1 MSSHLI
7 APVGTEWNVFTG
19 GPSAGKTTVAR
30 ILEQRGIPV
39 HYDVIR
45 LYIEERLARGESLDA
60 IRGEAIQFHRRIA
73 DLFEESEGTLDVA
86 TPCIL
91 ENGMP
96 DAISYLRLWTE
107 DIPQDLQSR
116 VLSHRRRYKRIFIFE
131 PLTSFEQDGVRVE
144 NAEMAQY
151 VFRNAIQSYE
161 EAGYEPII
169 VPRFCDDRKKSIE
182 RRSDFVWGKLTITP
196 Q

>member
-1 MSSHLI
+1 MSHPI
-7 APVGTEWNVFTG
+7 TPVCTEWNVFTG

-39 HYDVIR
+39 HYDVVR

-60 IRGEAIQFHRRIA
+60 IRGEAIQFHQRIA
-73 DLFEESEGTLDVA
+73 DLFEESEVTLDVT

-107 DIPQDLQSR
+107 NIPQDLQSR

-131 PLTSFEQDGVRVE
+131 PLTAFEQDGVRVE
-144 NAEMAQY
+144 NSEMAQH

-169 VPRFCDDRKKSIE
+169 VPRFCDDRKQSIE
-182 RRSDFVWGKLTITP
+182 RRSDFVWEKLATGM

>member
-1 MSSHLI
+1 MSASLT
-7 APVGTEWNVFTG
+7 PVNTEWSVFTG

-39 HYDVIR
+39 HYDVVR
-45 LYIEERLARGESLDA
+45 LYIEERLARDESLDA

-107 DIPQDLQSR
+107 DIPQDLQIR
-116 VLSHRRRYKRIFIFE
+116 ILSHRRRYKYIFIFE
-131 PLTSFEQDGVRVE
+131 PLTAFEQDGVRVE
-144 NAEMAQY
+144 NAEMAKH

-169 VPRFCDDRKKSIE
+169 VPRFCDDRKQSIE
-182 RRSDFVWGKLTITP
+182 RRSDFVWEKLATGM